1 MPPVR
6 RVTIRDVAERAGV
19 SVTTVSN
26 AVNGRGRLP
35 EATRDHVKAVAEEL
49 GYRARAS
56 ARNLREGRTG
66 QIGLYCSFLS
76 EVQGGLAGLGYYM
89 AMVMGAAEVAL
100 GEGLAL
106 MMLPTGLTAERLTAI
121 DVDGLIVI
129 DPVRDDEGVRELE
142 RLGLTIVTCERD
154 PTPGASHAGCV
165 RSDHAAALR
174 GLLDHLAD
182 DAGARRVALVAAGD
196 ETSWTGELNDS
207 YRTWCADRGVPE
219 LVGRVPLSPRPEYA
233 VDAVAALLDGPQDA
247 RPDAIVV
254 APDGVAPAITR
265 LLAERGLRVPQ
276 DVRVASCV
284 DGPMMASGAPPVTA
298 IDLQPAAMGRALAST
313 LAEVLRG
320 DPPGGRIDRLL
331 DTALH
336 VRAST
341 QARTIADGRHRRLSW
356 S

>member
-1 MPPVR
+1 MLAGVSTVR

-35 EATRDHVKAVAEEL
+35 DATREHVKAVAEEL

-76 EVQGGLAGLGYYM
+76 EIQGGLAGLGYYM

-106 MMLPTGLTAERLTAI
+106 MMLPTGLTAERLSAI

-154 PTPGASHAGCV
+154 PTPGATHAGCV
-165 RSDHAAALR
+165 RSDHGAALR

-182 DAGARRVALVAAGD
+182 EAGAEHVALVAAGD
-196 ETSWTGELNDS
+196 ETSWTEELNAS
-207 YRTWCADRGVPE
+207 YRGWCAERGVAE

-233 VDAVAALLDGPQDA
+233 ADAVAAMLDGPQ

-254 APDGVAPAITR
+254 APDGVAPTILR
-265 LLAERGLRVPQ
+265 LLAERGLRVPE

-284 DGPMMASGAPPVTA
+284 DGPMMLSGTPPVTA

-313 LAEVLRG
+313 LAEILRG
-320 DPPGGRIDRLL
+320 DAPDGSTDRLL

-336 VRAST
+336 VRSST
-341 QARTIADGRHRRLSW
+341 VAA
-356 S
+356 